1 MSRERTDRVAGRRIR
16 EARRLRGWSQARLV
30 RELRT
35 RALSLGL
42 TLPDAETIK
51 PYVSRWENGH
61 SLPDEMYSRLLR
73 EVLGLTNEDLGAGRG
88 VLDAEPP
95 GADAELQARLNFGR
109 IDRALV
115 EALQQQT
122 DGIRRIDREHG
133 ARVLLDQTRSVTT
146 TIEAAITH
154 TVDPTARAPLARVL
168 ADAAALA
175 GWQSLD
181 LGSPHHAWRHFEI
194 AKGGAREADDT
205 ALLAFATAEQAY
217 VLLDIGKGEHASH
230 LVRFARERHQR
241 HLPGQVISWLYAA
254 EAEFAAADG
263 DEKACGRSLDRAQS
277 ALDRDVRAGD
287 TPYVALNDIHLER
300 WRGHCLARLG
310 RGDAIQSLS
319 DAAARM
325 DGTFTRARAGL
336 AVDLAVAL
344 HAAGEAQDAR
354 RQTLEAMNLALR
366 TGSLRHER
374 RLRSLVPAD
383 YWRAA

>member
-1 MSRERTDRVAGRRIR
+1 
-16 EARRLRGWSQARLV
+16 
-30 RELRT
+30 
-35 RALSLGL
+35 
-42 TLPDAETIK
+42 
-51 PYVSRWENGH
+51 
-61 SLPDEMYSRLLR
+61 MYRRLLR
-73 EVLGLTNEDLGAGRG
+73 EVLGLTDEDLGAAGV
-88 VLDAEPP
+88 VLDAEPS
-95 GADAELQARLNFGR
+95 GADAELRARLNFGR

-133 ARVLLDQTRSVTT
+133 ARVLLDQTRSVMTT
-146 TIEAAITH
+146 VEAAITH
-154 TVDPTARAPLARVL
+154 TVDPTARAPLAHVL

-181 LGSPHHAWRHFEI
+181 LGSPHHAWRHFET
-194 AKGGAREADDT
+194 AKGGAREADDI

-217 VLLDIGKGEHASH
+217 VLLDIGKGMHAGN

-241 HLPGQVISWLYAA
+241 QLPGQVIAWLHAA
-254 EAEFAAADG
+254 EAEFAAANG
-263 DEKACGRSLDRAQS
+263 DESSCGQALDRAQS
-277 ALDRDVRAGD
+277 ALDRDVAANE

-310 RGDAIQSLS
+310 RGDAIQSLR

-336 AVDLAVAL
+336 TVDLAVAL

-374 RLRSLVPAD
+374 RLRSMVPAD